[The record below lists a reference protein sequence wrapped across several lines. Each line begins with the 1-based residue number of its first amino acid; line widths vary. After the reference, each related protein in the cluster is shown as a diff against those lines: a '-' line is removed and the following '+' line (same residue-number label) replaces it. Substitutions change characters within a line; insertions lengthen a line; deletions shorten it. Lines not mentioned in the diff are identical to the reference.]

1 MRRLSTFSCLYLY
14 QQVQNLEK
22 ERLEYE
28 QNLSKLKRLSDQ
40 QRQDV
45 VDLQAQLSEM
55 ESLKIQLQQ

>member
-1 MRRLSTFSCLYLY
+1 
-14 QQVQNLEK
+14 VQNLEK

-28 QNLSKLKRLSDQ
+28 QNLSKLKRSSDR
-40 QRQDV
+40 QRQYV